1 MAERIT
7 AQTAIEK
14 LAAARERWLGSVA
27 MSAESIAAMME
38 IDELLD
44 EVNINEVILHEREE

>member
-1 MAERIT
+1 MTERLDPT
-7 AQTAIEK
+7 TAIEK
-14 LAAARERWLGSVA
+14 LAAARQRWLGSVA

-44 EVNINEVILHEREE
+44 QVNINEVILRDE

>member
-1 MAERIT
+1 MAERLDSST
-7 AQTAIEK
+7 VIEK

-44 EVNINEVILHEREE
+44 QANINEVILHEREE